1 MFLKANLVRSLLPNT
16 SYHRL
21 CAQKI
26 PRACTPTTSLNKFT
40 SLQNRINHD
49 LRLNSIRKFHTT
61 SPRNVPIIPLPAALL
76 GLLKSGKLVSLVSLS
91 SKTSL
96 TLLPHSIFRQYKL
109 STKIFASIPLLGI
122 ALLLGVGL
130 DKAPNTDR
138 LRLVYLS
145 EEEEAEVVTLEVD
158 QLLGSHSGLIAPK
171 DNEYVQWLQTITNNI
186 ARVAV
191 DDIRDPVRKYDIADP
206 NSKQYDVNIIC
217 DSSTLN
223 AMCAGNKILIYDLM
237 IEYLEFNTE
246 MMAVIISHEVA
257 HSIQRHFVET
267 HGFASFMLMIGDI
280 SRGVFWMLT
289 ESLGP
294 YVNQKLNE
302 MIAGFVTME
311 TETTYN
317 RGLEKEADLVGL
329 MLMAKAGYD
338 PRTALT
344 VWSKMAEIDEKT
356 DSEAEASR
364 IAKEKVEAKSEDT
377 MPSVANANLP
387 NKSGQSDNLNVSV
400 KEFVDKLLSSWFGST
415 HPPSVERLEY
425 MREYLPEAVKVYEQT
440 IAVNGQPHAY
450 QFPQQDSS
458 PQEAP
463 PAYSDSFSRWIARI
477 FGSSRDTNNGVA
489 Y

>member
-1 MFLKANLVRSLLPNT
+1 MHTKDTPSLLSRT
-16 SYHRL
+16 SIRQGNFITEQIPPGSAIEFYTKFSYNKSKK
-21 CAQKI
+21 CA
-26 PRACTPTTSLNKFT
+26 
-40 SLQNRINHD
+40 D
-49 LRLNSIRKFHTT
+49 NSIASGSSRTFEVRKAT
-61 SPRNVPIIPLPAALL
+61 
-76 GLLKSGKLVSLVSLS
+76 
-91 SKTSL
+91 
-96 TLLPHSIFRQYKL
+96 
-109 STKIFASIPLLGI
+109 
-122 ALLLGVGL
+122 LLLGVGL

-145 EEEEAEVVTLEVD
+145 EEEESEVVTLEVD

-171 DNEYVQWLQTITNNI
+171 DNDYVQWLQTVTDNI

-191 DDIRDPVRKYDIADP
+191 DDIRDPVRKYDNDDP
-206 NSKQYDVNIIC
+206 KAKQYDVNIIC

-289 ESLGP
+289 ESMGP

-302 MIAGFVTME
+302 LISGFITME

-356 DSEAEASR
+356 DSEAEASQ
-364 IAKEKVEAKSEDT
+364 IAKQKVEAKSDDT
-377 MPSVANANLP
+377 MSSVANTNIAHNT
-387 NKSGQSDNLNVSV
+387 GQSDNLNVSV

-425 MREYLPEAVKVYEQT
+425 MREYLPEAVQVYEQA

-450 QFPQQDSS
+450 QFL
-458 PQEAP
+458 PQESNPTEKPP
-463 PAYSDSFSRWIARI
+463 PAYSDSSFSRWIAWI
-477 FGSSRDTNNGVA
+477 FGSTSGPGQAVA